1 MKVPKIIQDI
11 ADKEGWNSIGFIGR
25 RRGKDAFAMAYVDE
39 NGEAVPTGL
48 PVIYLFDGK
57 TVERVYGEEALE
69 LL

>member
-11 ADKEGWNSIGFIGR
+11 ADKHGCNNVIFIGK
-25 RRGKDAFAMAYVDE
+25 RRGKDAFIMGYVDK

-48 PVIYLFDGK
+48 PVIYLFDGN
-57 TVERVYGEEALE
+57 TIEIVGGEEGLE

>member
-1 MKVPKIIQDI
+1 MKIPKIIQDT
-11 ADKEGWNSIGFIGR
+11 AYQTGWNSVCFIGK
-25 RRGKDAFAMAYVDE
+25 RRGKDAFAVGRVDK

-57 TVERVYGEEALE
+57 TVETVYGEEALD

>member
-11 ADKEGWNSIGFIGR
+11 ADKNGCNNVGFIGK
-25 RRGKDAFAMAYVDE
+25 RRGKDAFVMGYVDE

-48 PVIYLFDGK
+48 PIIYLFDGK
-57 TVERVYGEEALE
+57 TVETIYGEEALD